1 MNKRIVNPRRHLVN
15 FRVTEEEHGR
25 IRQACLA
32 RGSRGVSEFARW
44 SVLAS
49 AQVLE
54 LHNSGAES
62 IAPLPNV
69 GWLDDQIA
77 SFDKSLQRLL
87 QALDTLTAHVPTLEK
102 E

>member
-1 MNKRIVNPRRHLVN
+1 LNKRIVNPRRHLVN
-15 FRVTEEEHGR
+15 FRVTEEEHRR
-25 IRQACLA
+25 IREACLA

-49 AQVLE
+49 AQILE
-54 LHNSGAES
+54 LAHPTAEP
-62 IAPLPNV
+62 IVPPPNF

-77 SFDKSLQRLL
+77 SFDRSLERLV
-87 QALDTLTAHVPTLEK
+87 QALDTLTARVPTFEK